1 LNRLFSQ
8 TIAHLLKKLSSQFV
22 RCIVLR
28 GLLWKGIEDIDRS
41 LYHSLL
47 DLCSYPFLKFFA
59 KEGIRR
65 LCNGINIRLIDLY
78 RSRLLFG
85 NLCSDYDSRRG
96 VSALD
101 RVGQVLAAISLD
113 GLRGDRT
120 LRRWILR
127 SLLLGRSWS
136 RWCWCLGPFSLSL
149 HRMDYSIVVLKR
161 SQKFS

>member
-1 LNRLFSQ
+1 
-8 TIAHLLKKLSSQFV
+8 
-22 RCIVLR
+22 VLR
-28 GLLWKGIEDIDRS
+28 GLLWQGIEDIDRS

-47 DLCSYPFLKFFA
+47 DFCSYPFLKFFA
-59 KEGIRR
+59 KEGFRR
-65 LCNGINIRLIDLY
+65 LCNGINIRMIDLY

-85 NLCSDYDSRRG
+85 NLSSDYDCRRG

-127 SLLLGRSWS
+127 SLLR
-136 RWCWCLGPFSLSL
+136 RARVNFSAW
-149 HRMDYSIVVLKR
+149 HCCYRTIVNFLCYWLQSFDHV
-161 SQKFS
+161 